1 MTPEEQLAAAIK
13 ALVESLAVS
22 EEELERRINA
32 AVDAKLKAIANLL
45 WREGPTGA
53 S

>member
-1 MTPEEQLAAAIK
+1 VTPEEQLAAALK
-13 ALVESLAVS
+13 ALVESMSIS
-22 EEELERRINA
+22 EEEIERRINA

-45 WREGPTGA
+45 WTEGPGE

>member
-13 ALVESLAVS
+13 ALVKSMSIS

-32 AVDAKLKAIANLL
+32 AVDEKLKAIAALL
-45 WREGPTGA
+45 WSEP
-53 S
+53 